1 MSNALELFKNDVIER
16 KDVLNASV
24 SRLKKYTGYMAK
36 ILIFWTILV
45 IVIIATVGLHSK
57 MSSTEVFI
65 NGFSHGF
72 LLWLNFWFALFSD
85 SYNYLPQQET
95 SSSYDWGFY
104 TGITVQGLIL
114 VASNHCK
121 LQCHKLIA
129 STQVLVEW
137 LKQDVESLEILSG
150 VTEQK

>member
-1 MSNALELFKNDVIER
+1 MSNALELFKNDVIDR

-24 SRLKKYTGYMAK
+24 IRLRKYTGFMAK
-36 ILIFWTILV
+36 ILIFWIILV
-45 IVIIATVGLHSK
+45 IAAIATVGLHSK
-57 MSSTEVFI
+57 ISSTEVFI
-65 NGFSHGF
+65 NGFSHGL
-72 LLWLNFWFALFSD
+72 LLWLNFWFAIFSD

-104 TGITVQGLIL
+104 TGITIQGLIL
-114 VASNHCK
+114 AAFNHCK

-137 LKQDVESLEILSG
+137 LKRDLESLEILSG
-150 VTEQK
+150 STEQK